1 MAIIIHNFTPHTTLW
16 KMAYL
21 LHSKIPNL
29 NLRRFSLCPK
39 IPFKL
44 LGKFWHLE
52 ISSGQ
57 VHAFNFHA
65 IDCPNRVKSGLCWAL
80 LRSTPHPF
88 GCPIKVNKHLGD
100 MCIFQLRICMQC
112 QHPQQQQQRAQIQM
126 TWGPRTTYKDE
137 KSAGWRTGRHKVG
150 AIATRKPC
158 LSLCTTNWLTRAAN
172 NDHDAHNSR
181 LGTRPTNQLTDR
193 PTRPTDWLSA
203 CGPTIRLSHNNKELQ
218 LTLTDPILMARPMQ
232 IGSPRN

>member
-1 MAIIIHNFTPHTTLW
+1 MIVIYAMAIIIHNFTPHTTLW

-112 QHPQQQQQRAQIQM
+112 QHPQQQQQEHKFK
-126 TWGPRTTYKDE
+126 WHGDPELRTRT
-137 KSAGWRTGRHKVG
+137 KSPPGGEQGDTK
-150 AIATRKPC
+150 
-158 LSLCTTNWLTRAAN
+158 
-172 NDHDAHNSR
+172 
-181 LGTRPTNQLTDR
+181 
-193 PTRPTDWLSA
+193 
-203 CGPTIRLSHNNKELQ
+203 
-218 LTLTDPILMARPMQ
+218 
-232 IGSPRN
+232 